1 MLAFNKLT
9 GLYGILA
16 ILTGFEL
23 SPLQLTTYIYSI
35 LVLGLLAVLIPHIKK
50 QSPFECLS
58 LAWLHIIDTLI
69 NCACTTFFAVQ
80 WYFSSVA
87 ESNVLTQ
94 QHGAGEQLNG
104 TALPLESRGASTV
117 LYKRLQNLQGGVP
130 VAMPHDTA
138 FSFVLIAA
146 FTLVRIYFSLIVAA
160 YAQQVLIRHVD
171 LQMENDRP
179 RAKDVNGP
187 FAVGTDEG
195 EGWKGRVGRVLVSLG
210 RSYWLDYKDQEEW
223 AKSMNE
229 RFRKSS
235 TSLASAEV

>member
-1 MLAFNKLT
+1 MLVFNKLT

-16 ILTGFEL
+16 IITGFEL
-23 SPLQLTTYIYSI
+23 SLLQLSTYIYSI
-35 LVLGLLAVLIPHIKK
+35 IVLVLLAILIPHVKK

-58 LAWLHIIDTLI
+58 LAWIYIIDTLI

-80 WYFSSVA
+80 WYFSSIA
-87 ESNVLTQ
+87 DSEGHPQ
-94 QHGAGEQLNG
+94 QQFNT
-104 TALPLESRGASTV
+104 TALPVESPDSPAA
-117 LYKRLQNLQGGVP
+117 LYKRIQNLPGAVN

-146 FTLVRIYFSLIVAA
+146 FTLVRLYFSLVVAA
-160 YAQQVLIRHVD
+160 YAQQVLLRHVD

-195 EGWKGRVGRVLVSLG
+195 EGWRGWIGRTLLSLG
-210 RSYWLDYKDQEEW
+210 RSYWLDYKDQEDW
-223 AKSMNE
+223 ARLMNE
-229 RFRKSS
+229 RFRKSTHS
-235 TSLASAEV
+235 ADSGAEV